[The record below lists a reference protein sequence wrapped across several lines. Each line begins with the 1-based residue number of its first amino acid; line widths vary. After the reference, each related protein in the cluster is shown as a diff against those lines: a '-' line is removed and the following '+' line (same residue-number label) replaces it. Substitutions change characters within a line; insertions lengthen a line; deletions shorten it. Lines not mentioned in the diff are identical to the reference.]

1 MKKTAVM
8 LYPYFS
14 LQEITCLTACLA
26 VWFGEKLD
34 FIASEKKPYES
45 EDGFQVIPTKTFD
58 EVDSRGYDL
67 LIMPGIINPL
77 PALSDEKNISFL
89 KGCAGSDTLIASI
102 SSAPIL
108 LCRAGLLDNTKFT
121 AGFFMQMAET
131 FDFVKTENFTHKPV
145 VEDKNII
152 TGIGFAFREF
162 AERVLKRLDYDIGDK
177 FMMPV
182 DKEYTEEELT
192 FYWTDE
198 DYKEFKE
205 ELKDYPSLLKSVP
218 KTI

>member
-1 MKKTAVM
+1 MKKIAVM

-34 FIASEKKPYES
+34 FIAPEKKAYES

-58 EVDSRGYDL
+58 EVNPRGYDL
-67 LIMPGIINPL
+67 LIMPGIIDPM

-89 KGCAGSDTLIASI
+89 RELSGNTLIAAI
-102 SSAPIL
+102 SSSPIL

-162 AERVLKRLDYDIGDK
+162 AERVLKRLDYDIGEN

-182 DKEYTEEELT
+182 DREYTEEELT

-205 ELKDYPSLLKSVP
+205 ELKGCSSLIKSA
-218 KTI
+218 KTT